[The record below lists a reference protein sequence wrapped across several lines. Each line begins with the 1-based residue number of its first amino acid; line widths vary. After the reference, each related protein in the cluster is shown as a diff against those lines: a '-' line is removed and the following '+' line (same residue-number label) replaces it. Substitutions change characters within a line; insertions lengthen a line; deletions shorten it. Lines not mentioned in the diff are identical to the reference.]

1 MEQPYNYLSKSP
13 EETRTFAY
21 QLGKLLLPGDVL
33 ALEGDLGAGKT
44 TFSQGLARG
53 LGIEEQIDSPT
64 FTICKEYVGRIPFYH
79 MDVYRLSGPEDSLD
93 LDEYLDGDGV
103 CLVEWASI
111 IEEILPNETIWISIG
126 ILENGVRVVSIA
138 PRNARSKEL
147 SKELQLK

>member
-1 MEQPYNYLSKSP
+1 MEQSYYYLSRSP
-13 EETRTFAY
+13 EETKAFANR
-21 QLGKLLLPGDVL
+21 LGKLLLPGDVL

-53 LGIEEQIDSPT
+53 LGVDEQIDSPT

-103 CLVEWASI
+103 CLVEWASR
-111 IEEILPNETIWISIG
+111 IEEILPEETVWISIG
-126 ILENGVRVVSIA
+126 ILEDGTRELVIAQRNG
-138 PRNARSKEL
+138 RSKEL
-147 SKELQLK
+147 SKELQMK